1 MQYYNYFTEVE
12 DRFRLARNSGMFMM
26 SPLDWVLVESWKDA
40 GVPLAAVL
48 KGIDR
53 AFEKYHAAKRRR
65 FSTVNSV
72 AYCTQE
78 VLGAARDMAHGAP
91 VAAQATAPGFEP
103 AALVSFFEERAE
115 QLRRVASQSTIGSDL
130 FAETARV
137 LDGLAA
143 QAQAHE
149 LWKDAGVPLAAV
161 LKGIDRAFEKY
172 HAAKRRR
179 FSTVN
184 SVAYCTQEVLGAA
197 RDMAHGAPVAAQATA
212 PGFEPAALVSFFEER
227 AEQLRRVASQ
237 SLLALLVRLHYR
249 E

>member
-91 VAAQATAPGFEP
+91 WP
-103 AALVSFFEERAE
+103 LRR
-115 QLRRVASQSTIGSDL
+115 QLRDSSRPLWSRSLKSARNSSGELRV
-130 FAETARV
+130 RV
-137 LDGLAA
+137 LS
-143 QAQAHE
+143 
-149 LWKDAGVPLAAV
+149 GVICL
-161 LKGIDRAFEKY
+161 R
-172 HAAKRRR
+172 KRR
-179 FSTVN
+179 V
-184 SVAYCTQEVLGAA
+184 C
-197 RDMAHGAPVAAQATA
+197 
-212 PGFEPAALVSFFEER
+212 
-227 AEQLRRVASQ
+227 
-237 SLLALLVRLHYR
+237 
-249 E
+249 